1 MNYSSTDQ
9 ERAQTG
15 STAQRAVPGYFTPQT
30 QNSSTSASTDNARV
44 GVARTVSQPSA
55 PVDNSRG
62 ANSSRTDRSDI
73 KTNEDGADRERMG
86 KRREALNK
94 AQTAKK
100 AASRADR
107 KERPAFKEDRNS
119 QRED

>member
-1 MNYSSTDQ
+1 
-9 ERAQTG
+9 
-15 STAQRAVPGYFTPQT
+15 
-30 QNSSTSASTDNARV
+30 
-44 GVARTVSQPSA
+44 
-55 PVDNSRG
+55 
-62 ANSSRTDRSDI
+62 
-73 KTNEDGADRERMG
+73 MG